1 MDSSVKKNP
10 NMVDS
15 SVKKNPNIVDSS
27 VKKNPNMVDSSV
39 RRDLLF
45 TSKQFEPSEKTADLE
60 ELLKN
65 FQELREL
72 IKNSLSNGQIS
83 ELSEPSK
90 NIPLTNPTPS
100 VAPQST
106 QSEQGKL
113 SLGDIPE
120 FLKQP
125 KYSNILKNPK
135 LLQSL
140 LKLKQ
145 KATSQNTNTQSK
157 KKEETQTFSKE
168 NMSQITAALKN
179 TDSSS
184 MKRPPGITQSIYR
197 ERKK

>member
-1 MDSSVKKNP
+1 M
-10 NMVDS
+10 DS

-27 VKKNPNMVDSSV
+27 VKKNPNIMDSSV
-39 RRDLLF
+39 KDLLF

-72 IKNSLSNGQIS
+72 IKHSLSNEQIS
-83 ELSEPSK
+83 ELSEPPK
-90 NIPLTNPTPS
+90 NAPLTNPTPS
-100 VAPQST
+100 VATQKN
-106 QSEQGKL
+106 QSEQEKL
-113 SLGDIPE
+113 SLADIPE

-157 KKEETQTFSKE
+157 KKEETLTFSKE

-184 MKRPPGITQSIYR
+184 MKRPPGITHSIYR
-197 ERKK
+197 EGKK